1 MRTIEFRAQNIN
13 GVWVCGNL
21 SILKKKIGNVA
32 TGSYISN
39 SAGAPFAYKV
49 RPETVS
55 QFTGLKDKN
64 GKKIF
69 EGDIVK
75 VTGDEDCEFTS
86 IVEYFGEG
94 DYPAFDMTAPEDYYF
109 ESNKFSEILI
119 SSSYELE
126 VIGNIHE
133 NPELLEVATC

>member
-1 MRTIEFRAQNIN
+1 MHPNSLEQIVGSWAYGGIFENKIISRNLDMDSHYHGFISEIEIDLKTIGQ
-13 GVWVCGNL
+13 
-21 SILKKKIGNVA
+21 
-32 TGSYISN
+32 Y
-39 SAGAPFAYKV
+39 
-49 RPETVS
+49 
-55 QFTGLKDKN
+55 TGLKDKN

-109 ESNKFSEILI
+109 ESNKFSEILM

-133 NPELLEVATC
+133 NPELMGEATC